1 MHYYNESKWKK
12 KLDPGLFVQT
22 QLYGYLSFKWN
33 TCCFLPVSFWTFLLF
48 FLQKFFVGASKH
60 SIAPLSHL
68 LNSSVKA
75 ASFQLRINGQKFVL
89 TNYKPLSGR
98 NKQILISTKIQFKLI
113 FKNFIAWQS
122 YFWVFHNKPWIM
134 SAYIFEITKSGI

>member
-1 MHYYNESKWKK
+1 MHYYNQSKWKK

-89 TNYKPLSGR
+89 TYYKPLSGK
-98 NKQILISTKIQFKLI
+98 NKQILISTKIQFNLAYFQKLYSLAKLFLGFSQQTLNNECI
-113 FKNFIAWQS
+113 
-122 YFWVFHNKPWIM
+122 
-134 SAYIFEITKSGI
+134 YIWNN